1 MIFKKLPVY
10 ILPVFLTALSVAQ
23 DQGNTL
29 DHATDGT
36 SRSVP
41 LSGTYTIG
49 SGADYTTIALAVSA
63 LHTNGINGPV
73 TFNFLSG
80 TYTEYVSLNEIT
92 GASATNTITF
102 QAGDGNASSV
112 IWQNTSN
119 NYNYNYVLRLN
130 GTDHVALKHITFK
143 ILNSSYGRK
152 LDLVGITDSIS
163 VDSCSFLGK

>member
-10 ILPVFLTALSVAQ
+10 ILPVFLTTLVVAQ

-49 SGADYTTIALAVSA
+49 SAADYTTIALAVSA

-80 TYTEYVSLNEIT
+80 TYTEYVTLNEIT

-102 QAGDGNASSV
+102 QAGNGNANSV
-112 IWQNTSN
+112 IWENTN
-119 NYNYNYVLRLN
+119 NNSSYNYVLRLN
-130 GTDHVALKHITFK
+130 GTDHVTLKHITFK
-143 ILNSSYGRK
+143 NLN
-152 LDLVGITDSIS
+152 
-163 VDSCSFLGK
+163 

>member
-10 ILPVFLTALSVAQ
+10 ILPVFLTTLVVAQ
-23 DQGNTL
+23 EQGNTL

-80 TYTEYVSLNEIT
+80 TYTEYVTLNEIT

-130 GTDHVALKHITFK
+130 GTDHVCLLYTSDAA
-143 ILNSSYGRK
+143 
-152 LDLVGITDSIS
+152 DE
-163 VDSCSFLGK
+163 